1 MSKFLT
7 YEERLTIA
15 RLVNDGATFTEIAK
29 AVGKSSST
37 IAKEIKKDAYEK
49 KTFICK
55 RKIDQTLS
63 SAVVIIVINNNF
75 IAQRRLAL

>member
-37 IAKEIKKDAYEK
+37 IAKEIKKYAYEK
-49 KTFICK
+49 KTGRPGYPYNTCQK
-55 RKIDQTLS
+55 RHP
-63 SAVVIIVINNNF
+63 V
-75 IAQRRLAL
+75 